1 MTDDRINI
9 SKEELFSGKIADD
22 KISAMAKL
30 TAKQI
35 YSQGYQAGEMADKID
50 VWNSAIEAAAILV
63 LDYGPY
69 NENKAE
75 QIRKLK
81 K

>member
-1 MTDDRINI
+1 MTDERTVGMMAEHIKR
-9 SKEELFSGKIADD
+9 SQEEHDI
-22 KISAMAKL
+22 I
-30 TAKQI
+30 
-35 YSQGYQAGEMADKID
+35 
-50 VWNSAIEAAAILV
+50 WNAAIEAAAELV

-69 NENKAE
+69 NEDKAE